1 MMFNETMTGRMKYDP
16 RRNVIWGMT
25 RAKEPSEADKYGRYD
40 IYSYTGKEREQEIGL
55 AYFGARW
62 YNADMGR
69 FISCDPISTNL
80 SSPQNLNKY
89 HYCLNSPVNYVDH
102 NGLWETDIFH

>member
-1 MMFNETMTGRMKYDP
+1 MTEYRVINLWDVKRPEDLIDPSRITRGMRFAYDGTRM
-16 RRNVIWGMT
+16 V
-25 RAKEPSEADKYGRYD
+25 KEEF
-40 IYSYTGKEREQEIGL
+40 GL

-89 HYCLNSPVNYVDH
+89 HYCLNNPVNY
-102 NGLWETDIFH
+102 TDLLEVLCIL